1 MANLTDRMKTEI
13 SIRRRN
19 LTLALILTAITT
31 IGLGACA
38 RTTFSLPYGDRP
50 ATISVTRPIGNK

>member
-1 MANLTDRMKTEI
+1 MKKEM

-19 LTLALILTAITT
+19 LTLALILTVIAA

-50 ATISVTRPIGNK
+50 ATISITQPVGK

>member
-1 MANLTDRMKTEI
+1 MKKEM

-19 LTLALILTAITT
+19 LTLALILTAIAA

-50 ATISVTRPIGNK
+50 ATISITQPVGK